1 MNEINKETLITL
13 SKFQQ
18 EIKDLNIWAQHGCSD
33 GYCQIEQ
40 KKGMCTNA
48 SCRCNP
54 RDFAERLF
62 WLACELDKYGKY
74 KRWIKD

>member
-1 MNEINKETLITL
+1 MQENDKQLITL
-13 SKFQQ
+13 SNFQK
-18 EIKDLNIWAQHGCSD
+18 EIKILNDWAQHGCSD

-40 KKGMCTNA
+40 KKGMHTNA